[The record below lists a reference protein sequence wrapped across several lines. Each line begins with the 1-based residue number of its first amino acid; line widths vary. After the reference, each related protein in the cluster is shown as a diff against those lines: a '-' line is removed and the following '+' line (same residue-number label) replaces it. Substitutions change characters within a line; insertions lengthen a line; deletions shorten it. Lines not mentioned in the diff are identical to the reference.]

1 MKKCPYC
8 AEEIQDEAILCR
20 YCGKD
25 LRVPDLSVE
34 YSELPMMQVV
44 SKPKKRFGWF
54 FFFVL
59 LIFIICFV
67 TYCSPKQFS
76 NRSAFLACTEAIM
89 NHRRGF
95 SNITDYPSFS
105 EATITRDGETL
116 TVLLS
121 IDEIGSMSSWRI
133 DMQCVVNKDNG
144 YAVME
149 LKKINSSRLIQ

>member
-8 AEEIQDEAILCR
+8 AEEIQDEASYCR

-25 LRVPDLSVE
+25 LRVPIASGENPQLA
-34 YSELPMMQVV
+34 
-44 SKPKKRFGWF
+44 KKHKASIVKRISWIIYF
-54 FFFVL
+54 
-59 LIFIICFV
+59 IFMALFICFLINF
-67 TYCSPKQFS
+67 SPKQIS
-76 NRSAFLACTEAIM
+76 NRSAFRACTEAIM
-89 NHRRGF
+89 EKRLGF
-95 SNITDYPSFS
+95 SAITKYPSIS

-149 LKKINSSRLIQ
+149 LKEINSTRLIQ